1 MQIVDAAFAEVA
13 RKSGSWLP
21 CRPGCTQCCTGTFA
35 INQLDA
41 ARLRRGMTDLGTHS
55 PERAAA
61 VRERARMSIQRMAAE
76 FPGDLRTGLL
86 YEDEESERRFE
97 DFANDES
104 LPRARPADRPL

>member
-76 FPGDLRTGLL
+76 FPGDLRTVCFMRTRNQSDDLRTLL
-86 YEDEESERRFE
+86 TM
-97 DFANDES
+97 S
-104 LPRARPADRPL
+104 LAPRSTR